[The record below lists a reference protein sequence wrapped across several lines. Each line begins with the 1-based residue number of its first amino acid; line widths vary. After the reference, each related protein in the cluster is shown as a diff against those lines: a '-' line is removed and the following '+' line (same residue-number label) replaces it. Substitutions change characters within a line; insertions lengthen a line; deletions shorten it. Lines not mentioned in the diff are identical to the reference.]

1 MVYNRK
7 AISPWSVEREAGIES
22 ATVDSNIEVPQY
34 LQPTVDTGFI
44 DEKGFWRG
52 NVSSDKQFILYTDE
66 AIADNGTILT
76 PSVNADGTWPL
87 DMTGFRDIFLAIK
100 PTNAGNYSITAVMGP
115 AGNTGFA
122 NLSPVNPAAT
132 LRGLPRGS
140 GNTGSSDNW
149 KMTDLFNDNSET
161 LVADVWNIFTVQGR
175 IANQK
180 LLQFQIVNE
189 SGGISTI
196 ETAFLRV
203 V

>member
-34 LQPTVDTGFI
+34 LQPTVNTGFI

-66 AIADNGTILT
+66 AIANGGTILT

-87 DMTGFRDIFLAIK
+87 DMTGYNDVFIAIK
-100 PTNAGNYSITAVMGP
+100 PTNGGAYAVSAVMGP
-115 AGNTGFA
+115 DSVSFA
-122 NLSPVNPAAT
+122 NLSPVNPASLLQGVNPNYSPPDFEALMLDAT
-132 LRGLPRGS
+132 D
-140 GNTGSSDNW
+140 T
-149 KMTDLFNDNSET
+149 MT
-161 LVADVWNIFTVQGR
+161 VDVWNIFNIMELLR
-175 IANQK
+175 NQK
-180 LLQFQIVNE
+180 LLQFKIVNN

-196 ETAFLRV
+196 ETAFMRIV
-203 V
+203 